1 MNISFISD
9 LHVDHHIKNQT
20 DLKTITSFIESI
32 IKTDKSDKD
41 VIVIAGDLSH
51 DNLVSDIV
59 IRTFSEHYNHVFIV
73 LGNHDYYLLNSQKE
87 IYHNDST
94 LRATDLN
101 AMCKVYQ
108 NVTLFNN
115 HDQFL
120 YNYKGILFSGCT
132 MMCHPTTEEGRSF
145 YKYQMNDSKYI
156 KADIKQL
163 HDNDLELYQ
172 KIKKHHPDIFISHY
186 PTITTNSHLRY
197 PKHQMESFK
206 CDVPYHVAPIQIF
219 GHVHEHFTKY
229 NFLDEHT
236 FYVNT
241 YGYPHEILNPAI
253 QTIHVDVDGGIAR
266 SSEK

>member
-9 LHVDHHIKNQT
+9 LHIDHHIKNQK
-20 DLKTITSFIESI
+20 DPETITSFIESI
-32 IKTDKSDKD
+32 IKTDKSNKD
-41 VIVIAGDLSH
+41 VMVIAGDISH

-59 IRTFSEHYNHVFIV
+59 IKTFSKHYNHVFIV
-73 LGNHDYYLLNSQKE
+73 PGNHDYYLMNNQKDT
-87 IYHNDST
+87 YYNDSMFR
-94 LRATDLN
+94 LAELDE
-101 AMCKVYQ
+101 MCDIYS

-115 HDQFL
+115 HNRIV
-120 YNYKGILFSGCT
+120 YNYNGVVFAGCT
-132 MMCHPTTEEGRSF
+132 MMCYPTTEEGQSF

-156 KADIKQL
+156 KTDLKKQHQYDLYKYNEIKN
-163 HDNDLELYQ
+163 H
-172 KIKKHHPDIFISHY
+172 KPDIFISHY

-197 PKHQMESFK
+197 PKHQMDSFK

-219 GHVHEHFTKY
+219 GHVHEPFTKY

-253 QTIHVDVDGGIAR
+253 QTIHVDGSITR
-266 SSEK
+266 NKEK